1 MRPPRP
7 PSSPRPGRGAPGLPP
22 PRKRFGQHFLRD
34 PRALEAIVAALGPLE
49 GVTVVEIGPGR
60 GALTDLL
67 VPRAARVVAIEV
79 DRDLARHL
87 TERYAAHPSVTIVN
101 ADVLS
106 VSFGALAGG
115 AYRLVGNVPYNITT
129 PILFQSLEA
138 PRPEVG
144 VFLVQ
149 QEVADR
155 LAASPGSK
163 AYGALGVNV
172 QAVAR
177 VEQLLRVPARAFQPP
192 PQVESA
198 VVRLVP
204 RPDPVVSH
212 AEEGPYRRFVQAA
225 FGMRRKQLGRVLRSI
240 AGVSAEMA
248 EAVAQGCG
256 LDPQLRPE
264 VLSPEV
270 FARLLRALRSGPV
283 SPDPRS

>member
-7 PSSPRPGRGAPGLPP
+7 PTSARPSRGAPGLPP

-34 PRALEAIVAALGPLE
+34 PRALDAIVAALGPLD

-67 VPRAARVVAIEV
+67 VHRAARVVAVEV
-79 DRDLARHL
+79 DRDLSRHL
-87 TERYAAHPSVTIVN
+87 ADRYAAHPSVSIVN
-101 ADVLS
+101 ADVLT
-106 VSFGALAGG
+106 VSLGALAGG
-115 AYRLVGNVPYNITT
+115 PYRLVGNVPYNITT
-129 PILFQSLEA
+129 PILFQALEV
-138 PRPEVG
+138 PRPELG

-172 QAVAR
+172 QAVAS

-204 RPDPVVSH
+204 RADPVVGA

-240 AGVSAEMA
+240 AGLSAEEA
-248 EAVAQGCG
+248 EAVARGSG
-256 LDPQLRPE
+256 LDPQRRPE
-264 VLSPEV
+264 VLSPED
-270 FARLLRALRSGPV
+270 FARVLRTLRSGPV